1 MTRQQL
7 HARLDL
13 VLTILALLVLP
24 ALVLEAFATDPFWIN
39 AATVLDW
46 AIWIGFAVILVA
58 LFFVERDRRRFW
70 RGHAFDLL
78 IVVLTP
84 PIAPELWQTFR
95 ALRALR
101 LVRLFLAGMRLHR
114 FASHLTR
121 ASVVGPA
128 SVVLA
133 VIVVGSATV
142 VQMIEPGVTSIT
154 DALWWAISRVTALGD
169 GGIVLTEPASRAL
182 ELIVVLSGLA
192 FLSLITAAIATI
204 FVRAE
209 EAADPELERL
219 DAITARLDRIEARLD
234 EQASR
239 FRSGG

>member
-1 MTRQQL
+1 MTRPQL

-13 VLTILALLVLP
+13 VLTILALMVLP
-24 ALVLEAFATDPFWIN
+24 ALVLEAFAADPLLIELGRY
-39 AATVLDW
+39 LDW
-46 AIWIGFAVILVA
+46 TIWLGFAAVLVA
-58 LFFVERDRRRFW
+58 LYFVERDRRRFW

-101 LVRLFLAGMRLHR
+101 LVRLLLAGKRLHG
-114 FASHLTR
+114 FASRLTR

-128 SVVLA
+128 AVVLA

-154 DALWWAISRVTALGD
+154 EALWWSISRVSALGD
-169 GGIVLTEPASRAL
+169 GGVVLTEPASRAL
-182 ELIVVLSGLA
+182 ELVVVLSGLA

-204 FVRAE
+204 FVRAA
-209 EAADPELERL
+209 EASDPELERL
-219 DAITARLDRIEARLD
+219 DAIVARLDRIEARLD
-234 EQASR
+234 ERAD
-239 FRSGG
+239 GA

>member
-7 HARLDL
+7 HTRLDFG
-13 VLTILALLVLP
+13 LTVLALLVLP
-24 ALVLEAFATDPFWIN
+24 ALLLEAFATDPLWLD
-39 AATVLDW
+39 AANKVDW
-46 AIWIGFAVILVA
+46 SIWAGFALILIA
-58 LFFVERDRRRFW
+58 LFFVEPDRRRFW

-101 LVRLFLAGMRLHR
+101 LVRLLLAGKRLHG
-114 FASHLTR
+114 FASRLTR

-128 SVVLA
+128 AVVLA
-133 VIVVGSATV
+133 IIVVGSATV

-154 DALWWAISRVTALGD
+154 DALWWSISRVSALGD

-182 ELIVVLSGLA
+182 ELVVVLSGLA

-209 EAADPELERL
+209 EATDPELERL
-219 DAITARLDRIEARLD
+219 DAIAARLDRIEARLNERAD
-234 EQASR
+234 GA
-239 FRSGG
+239 

>member
-7 HARLDL
+7 HARLDFG
-13 VLTILALLVLP
+13 LTLLALLVLP
-24 ALVLEAFATDPFWIN
+24 ALLLEAFTTDPLWLD
-39 AATVLDW
+39 AANKLDW
-46 AIWIGFAVILVA
+46 AIWIGFALILVA

-84 PIAPELWQTFR
+84 PIAPDLLQSFR

-101 LVRLFLAGMRLHR
+101 LVRLLLAGMRLHR
-114 FASHLTR
+114 FARGLTR

-128 SVVLA
+128 AVVLA
-133 VIVVGSATV
+133 VIIVGSATV
-142 VQMIEPGVTSIT
+142 VNQIEPGVPSII
-154 DALWWAISRVTALGD
+154 DALWWSISRVTALGD
-169 GGIVLTEPASRAL
+169 GGIVLTEPVSRAL
-182 ELIVVLSGLA
+182 ELVVVLSGLA

-209 EAADPELERL
+209 EAADPELEKL
-219 DAITARLDRIEARLD
+219 DAIVARLDRIEARLNERGD
-234 EQASR
+234 GA
-239 FRSGG
+239 